1 MDVLGRVRGRQQVT
15 LVGVLGGAAAICACS
30 LIVGQAVWRIAGFQG
45 WSLLAGPVGLATLL
59 CVARATVS
67 LPGGRVTAVVAM
79 GLVMLAAFALRPREV
94 AGGDVTVTAVLL
106 VLALAAAALPFAAA
120 GRVGTLG

>member
-1 MDVLGRVRGRQQVT
+1 MDVLGRVRGRQPVT

-59 CVARATVS
+59 CVARATAS
-67 LPGGRVTAVVAM
+67 LPGGRVTAGG
-79 GLVMLAAFALRPREV
+79 GLGPVMLAGLAPRPRGGAGGGGTPTGVPLVPSV
-94 AGGDVTVTAVLL
+94 AGPPPP
-106 VLALAAAALPFAAA
+106 LA
-120 GRVGTLG
+120 